1 MLSKLLIAFSLMALC
16 VTIHAMGLTGA
27 FRWMHARL
35 ARGTRQFWHAPWML
49 VRIAAWTVLLH
60 LIEILVWALFYA
72 WRGAM
77 PDFTTSA
84 YFSAVTYT
92 TTGYG
97 DLVLPPEW
105 RLRRWRRSAH
115 RHPDVGLSTGLFFA
129 VATSS
134 PQPRVF
140 GNERRRSTFREL

>member
-1 MLSKLLIAFSLMALC
+1 MLSKLLIAFFLMALC
-16 VTIHAMGLTGA
+16 VPIHAMGLTGA

-35 ARGTRQFWHAPWML
+35 VRGTGQFWYAPWML
-49 VRIAAWTVLLH
+49 VRIAAWTLLLH
-60 LIEILVWALFYA
+60 LIEILVWALFYV

-97 DLVLPPEW
+97 DLVLPKEW
-105 RLRRWRRSAH
+105 RLVGGVEALTGILMC
-115 RHPDVGLSTGLFFA
+115 GLSTGLFFA
-129 VATSS
+129 VFTD
-134 PQPRVF
+134 VF
-140 GNERRRSTFREL
+140 GINRRSSA